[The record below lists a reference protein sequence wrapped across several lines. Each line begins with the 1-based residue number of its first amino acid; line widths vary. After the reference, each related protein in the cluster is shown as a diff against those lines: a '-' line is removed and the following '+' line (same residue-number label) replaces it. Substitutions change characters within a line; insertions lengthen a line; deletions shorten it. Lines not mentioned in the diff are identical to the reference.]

1 MESVLDQ
8 LRRHSVA
15 YFSLFIAISG
25 LAYNTWRNEKTEE
38 QRSVRHAAF
47 VVLENLGDMQ
57 EIVDTRY
64 YFLPFS
70 EDMSSEPQLRL
81 RGFGSALMSRDLM
94 NLLPP
99 PAPAAGQELHAL
111 WVKQF
116 LKLDQLTDDGEH
128 SQAARTAEEQL
139 REAIG
144 RARDAVLQVLE
155 NLD

>member
-99 PAPAAGQELHAL
+99 PAPEAGQELHAL

-116 LKLDQLTDDGEH
+116 LKLDELTDGGEH
-128 SQAARTAEEQL
+128 SQAARAAEEQL

>member
-1 MESVLDQ
+1 VESVLDQ